1 MVCHTGAHSIP
12 GLADFEEM
20 VITYYLIDSP
30 TQYRYTTTRDVSTQG
45 MDLSVGLGHV
55 QPGLTISF
63 SGQIPVFTGNEI
75 SFRNFGEFR
84 SKFVEF

>member
-1 MVCHTGAHSIP
+1 MVCHTGARSIP

-30 TQYRYTTTRDVSTQG
+30 TQYRYTTTRDVSTHG

-55 QPGLTISF
+55 QRNAGRRL
-63 SGQIPVFTGNEI
+63 VTGNFAKTPQFATVNKE
-75 SFRNFGEFR
+75 R
-84 SKFVEF
+84 